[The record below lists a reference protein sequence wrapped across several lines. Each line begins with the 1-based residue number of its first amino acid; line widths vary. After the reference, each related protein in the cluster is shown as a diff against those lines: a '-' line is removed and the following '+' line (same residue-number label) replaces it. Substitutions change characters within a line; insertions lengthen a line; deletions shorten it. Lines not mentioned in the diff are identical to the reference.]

1 MSALP
6 HSKSEPQPV
15 SAALA
20 EMLSEP
26 SRIRLNYMY
35 PHREA
40 DLSRPP
46 LRRRS
51 CPRSVMVTVTGSASG
66 SGGFSIEI
74 ANGINFGA
82 GATLQFS

>member
-1 MSALP
+1 
-6 HSKSEPQPV
+6 
-15 SAALA
+15 
-20 EMLSEP
+20 
-26 SRIRLNYMY
+26 MY